1 MHGEKWHKRKFH
13 GQNKQES
20 KAHAQAKKKQK
31 FNQLEKGNKK
41 GFFKKKKH
49 VFKLK
54 CYNCGKKE
62 HFACDSKKTKM
73 VNGLYALVSTIDVS
87 SSAYL
92 IEI

>member
-1 MHGEKWHKRKFH
+1 MVKNGTSVNFMVGTSKRVKH
-13 GQNKQES
+13 MLKQRKNKS
-20 KAHAQAKKKQK
+20 STNLKK
-31 FNQLEKGNKK
+31 ENKK
-41 GFFKKKKH
+41 VFFKKKKH

-62 HFACDSKKTKM
+62 HFACDSKKTKK
-73 VNGLYALVSTIDVS
+73 VNGLYALVSAIDVS